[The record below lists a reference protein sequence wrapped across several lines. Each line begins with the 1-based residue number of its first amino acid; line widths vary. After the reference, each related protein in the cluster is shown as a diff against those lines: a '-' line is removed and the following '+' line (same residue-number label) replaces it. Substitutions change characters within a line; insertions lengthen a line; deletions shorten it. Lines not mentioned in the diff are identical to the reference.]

1 MDWKDMGNRREDFLS
16 KLIDYMWE
24 WIWEIKNNMIEDC
37 LNWYLSPLRFLESRK
52 TERETCPIR
61 LFFYKSF
68 NSSSYLLSDC
78 DWVGF
83 WSFSE
88 CYFTYWILRYFF
100 NYSGKVGQ
108 RFFFFF
114 LKFQNVTVWHLVT
127 LRLTFLFGMSR
138 IVVGTESELP
148 ATQR

>member
-24 WIWEIKNNMIEDC
+24 WIWEIKNNMIEDS
-37 LNWYLSPLRFLESRK
+37 LNWYLSPLRFLETRK

-78 DWVGF
+78 DWV
-83 WSFSE
+83 
-88 CYFTYWILRYFF
+88 
-100 NYSGKVGQ
+100 
-108 RFFFFF
+108 FFFFWMLF
-114 LKFQNVTVWHLVT
+114 YILNSEIIFSIILEKSAKDFFSFSLNFRMWLCDIWWH
-127 LRLTFLFGMSR
+127 FG
-138 IVVGTESELP
+138 
-148 ATQR
+148 